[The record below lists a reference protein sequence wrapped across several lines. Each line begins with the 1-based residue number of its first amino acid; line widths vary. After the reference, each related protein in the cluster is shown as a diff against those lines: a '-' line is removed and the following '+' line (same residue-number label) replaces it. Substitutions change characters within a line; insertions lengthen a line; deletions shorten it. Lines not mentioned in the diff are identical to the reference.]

1 MISSHLFPNYDWTN
15 EKHMATFAE
24 SLLTRNFGI
33 QYPEPAPTMTHKIK
47 ADVVFRMFNNIL
59 RPLLID
65 INADDETIR
74 AHDEAVESMAFDAL
88 WATCLLLHK
97 RGETHLHTLYAK
109 AANLPVDGFG
119 KFPVYVAALIDDFG
133 PVRGLNGVIHVPYL
147 LYDEVQALKPQ
158 TYAASH
164 RKQFF
169 TLSEAG
175 NFASFDEIDTSG
187 PKAFSAWW
195 TFHAFERGE
204 PLQRLRSFSVW
215 SPLPFKAVKPH
226 LKLAVVFAEDRL
238 TEDIGLVAFSTT
250 PFYHVPA
257 LDKHNQTA
265 IDPLYLLPNS
275 IGYLPG
281 EAWEY
286 PCFGCSAAV
295 YYSIIEGNDEYSGA
309 IRRLGGIVFQR
320 TPCGIAP
327 TKIRYTGDEAT
338 DTDPERIQEDE
349 YDPQPDEQS
358 DRENITPSVGDSST
372 IRLIH
377 HYFDHCVVSNVN
389 TDIRDDWARK
399 LEGCNP
405 SHTDIYKRW
414 VDSYYAKRESK
425 GLDCEAKFDTWARPS
440 SSDEGGC

>member
-1 MISSHLFPNYDWTN
+1 MLVSEKFPEGLVISYGCRRLHGPASKACDLCNIKPSSDTPLSFVYHIHL
-15 EKHMATFAE
+15 
-24 SLLTRNFGI
+24 
-33 QYPEPAPTMTHKIK
+33 
-47 ADVVFRMFNNIL
+47 
-59 RPLLID
+59 
-65 INADDETIR
+65 
-74 AHDEAVESMAFDAL
+74 
-88 WATCLLLHK
+88 
-97 RGETHLHTLYAK
+97 LY
-109 AANLPVDGFG
+109 LPV
-119 KFPVYVAALIDDFG
+119 
-133 PVRGLNGVIHVPYL
+133 L

-169 TLSEAG
+169 TFLEASY
-175 NFASFDEIDTSG
+175 FASLDEIDTSS
-187 PKAFSAWW
+187 PEAFSAWW

-215 SPLPFKAVKPH
+215 SPLPSKAVKPH

-238 TEDIGLVAFSTT
+238 TEDTGLVTFSTT

-265 IDPLYLLPNS
+265 IDPLHLLPNA

-286 PCFGCSAAV
+286 PYFDRSAAV
-295 YYSIIEGNDEYSGA
+295 YYSIIEGNDEYSGE

-338 DTDPERIQEDE
+338 DTDPERLQEDE
-349 YDPQPDEQS
+349 YDTQSDEQS
-358 DRENITPSVGDSST
+358 DREYITPSVGGSST

-414 VDSYYAKRESK
+414 VDSYYAK
-425 GLDCEAKFDTWARPS
+425 
-440 SSDEGGC
+440 

>member
-1 MISSHLFPNYDWTN
+1 
-15 EKHMATFAE
+15 
-24 SLLTRNFGI
+24 
-33 QYPEPAPTMTHKIK
+33 
-47 ADVVFRMFNNIL
+47 
-59 RPLLID
+59 
-65 INADDETIR
+65 
-74 AHDEAVESMAFDAL
+74 
-88 WATCLLLHK
+88 LLLHK
-97 RGETHLHTLYAK
+97 RGGTHLQTLYAK

-119 KFPVYVAALIDDFG
+119 RFPVYVAALIDDFG

-147 LYDEVQALKPQ
+147 LYDEVQALKPL
-158 TYAASH
+158 TFAASH
-164 RKQFF
+164 RKELV
-169 TLSEAG
+169 TLLEAS
-175 NFASFDEIDTSG
+175 NFASFVEIDTSG

-265 IDPLYLLPNS
+265 IDPLYLLPNA

-286 PCFGCSAAV
+286 PYFDRSAAV
-295 YYSIIEGNDEYSGA
+295 YYSIIEGNDEYSGE

-327 TKIRYTGDEAT
+327 TKIRYAGDEAT
-338 DTDPERIQEDE
+338 DIDPERLQEDE
-349 YDPQPDEQS
+349 HNPQSDKQS
-358 DRENITPSVGDSST
+358 DREKVTRSVGDSST

-440 SSDEGGC
+440 SSDEGEC